1 MLDQCVNHQIDIVQK
16 QAMKSICVILQNKQI
31 RKLHVVGGIIK
42 EFVGLRLEQ
51 VMKGGQIV
59 NG

>member
-1 MLDQCVNHQIDIVQK
+1 
-16 QAMKSICVILQNKQI
+16 MKSICVILQNKQI
-31 RKLHVVGGIIK
+31 RKLHIVGVIIK

-59 NG
+59 NGQTYNIEP